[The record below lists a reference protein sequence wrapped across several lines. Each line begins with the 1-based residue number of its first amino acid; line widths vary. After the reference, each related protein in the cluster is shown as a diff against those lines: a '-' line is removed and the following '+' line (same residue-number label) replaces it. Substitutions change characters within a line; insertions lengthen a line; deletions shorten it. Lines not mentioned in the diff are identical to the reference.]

1 MTKLFSIIL
10 LSVLACSA
18 FAKENYS
25 CARQVSN
32 RLLTESNQSSDWSF
46 ESLNL
51 VSKKSAV
58 NKIDDALNMDLIS
71 ETDFEK
77 IKNELKSKVM
87 VNENEVFIFQW
98 TAPSNSGETLVVVN
112 KDNCN
117 QVGALV
123 LYSEE

>member
-18 FAKENYS
+18 
-25 CARQVSN
+25 
-32 RLLTESNQSSDWSF
+32 LLRKIIRALGRFRMNFCIESNQSSDWSF

-112 KDNCN
+112 KGN
-117 QVGALV
+117 
-123 LYSEE
+123 